1 MIQFSVL
8 FFIIEQYKVMKN
20 DEQTHQHTVQ
30 TSLPFNR
37 PSHLA
42 CPRWTLDTS
51 NANMALTDSCMM
63 FLFSSHHPSSKHQ

>member
-30 TSLPFNR
+30 TSLPFTR

-42 CPRWTLDTS
+42 CALDGR
-51 NANMALTDSCMM
+51 
-63 FLFSSHHPSSKHQ
+63 